1 MFKHYNLVCLVDKNK
16 SGKFELVPLFNKPGY
31 DVLDIGARGKYW
43 RIRSGAVQKML
54 IKLGYGKNDIV
65 RAGFAQDGKNIT
77 IKYIDKEY
85 DFSMTTVAA
94 NYVVYIKAVTQPT
107 PAAIKGNL
115 EAVTE
120 IRNLMAVVNVAY
132 MACSQNNKE
141 IALPVTFELGV
152 AKKIADAICSDGALV
167 EVREKGSSDVTYAP
181 AMEAVAKAKPA
192 AVKAAKEESKI
203 DPDYFYVGKE
213 LNEAAS
219 IVFAMAQQPGFKHTS
234 LLLGGP
240 SGWGKTAFAVPFAKK
255 LGYEVVFVN
264 MAKIL
269 ETEELF
275 GTRQIKNGDTV
286 FEFNEFVR
294 ACEAGKRVIV
304 LDELN
309 RTYPGA
315 LNLLFD
321 LLDWRGTST
330 IHGRTINVAPKTIFV
345 ATRNVGNVY
354 VGTQATD
361 GALANRFAL
370 AVVVDSMPKTEEVKM
385 LVKKTGVA
393 IADAQAIVNVADEV
407 RRNRAL
413 GVNVS
418 PRNTIEIARMAA
430 AGIKPRVG
438 YQMNVLGTIE
448 EDEIRVDLENLLNR
462 SLASRYDEAITASSG
477 LTLLF

>member
-1 MFKHYNLVCLVDKNK
+1 MYKLSCLVDTNK
-16 SGKFELVPLFNKPGY
+16 AGEFELVPLCNDPDYPVFP
-31 DVLDIGARGKYW
+31 IAARGKYW
-43 RIRSGAVQKML
+43 RIRSNAVQKMVRRY
-54 IKLGYGKNDIV
+54 GYGKNDIV
-65 RAGFAQDGKNIT
+65 WAYFSSKGTNIVLKQIIT
-77 IKYIDKEY
+77 AKGETVM
-85 DFSMTTVAA
+85 STTSA
-94 NYVVYIKAVTQPT
+94 NYVVYVKAVTQPT
-107 PAAIKGNL
+107 PAAIKSKL
-115 EAVTE
+115 EGIAE

-132 MACSQNNKE
+132 MACSQNGKE
-141 IALPVTFELGV
+141 IALPVTFDLDV
-152 AKKIADAICSDGALV
+152 AKKIADIIVSDGTLV
-167 EVREKGSSDVTYAP
+167 EVREKGSEIVAYAP
-181 AMEAVAKAKPA
+181 AMEAVTKVKPA
-192 AVKAAKEESKI
+192 AVKEAKEASKI

-219 IVFAMAQQPGFKHTS
+219 IVFAMAQMPGFKHTS

-240 SGWGKTAFAVPFAKK
+240 SGWGKTGFAIPFAKK

-264 MAKIL
+264 MAKVL

-275 GTRQIKNGDTV
+275 GTRQIKKGDTT
-286 FEFNEFVR
+286 FEFNEFVK

-321 LLDWRGTST
+321 LLDWRGTAT
-330 IHGRTINVAPKTIFV
+330 IHNRTITVANETIFV
-345 ATRNVGNVY
+345 ATRNVGSAY

-370 AVVVDSMPKTEEVKM
+370 AVVIDSMPKVEEVKM

-393 IADAQAIVNVADEV
+393 LTDAQAIVNVADEI

-438 YQMNVLGTIE
+438 YQMNVLGSIE
-448 EDEIRVDLENLLNR
+448 EDEVRVDLENLLNR
-462 SLASRYDEAITASSG
+462 SLSSRYDEAISASTG